1 MERFGQTS
9 HIRGECARTGNAPHM
24 NELLPLA
31 ASRFPSAFL
40 IVVGVVL
47 VLLILGAF
55 WWGSRRAARRQSPGP
70 AGPTIQS
77 PAAASREDS
86 WDTPDDDTG
95 RGRP

>member
-1 MERFGQTS
+1 
-9 HIRGECARTGNAPHM
+9 M

-31 ASRFPSAFL
+31 ASGSPSLFL

-47 VLLILGAF
+47 VLMILGAF

-70 AGPTIQS
+70 SGPTAQ
-77 PAAASREDS
+77 PPTAASREAS

-95 RGRP
+95 RQHR

>member
-1 MERFGQTS
+1 MFGWTG
-9 HIRGECARTGNAPHM
+9 HIGGESALVGNAPHM

-31 ASRFPSAFL
+31 ASGSPSLFL

-47 VLLILGAF
+47 VLMILGAF

-70 AGPTIQS
+70 AGPTVQP

-86 WDTPDDDTG
+86 WDTPGGESD
-95 RGRP
+95 RRHP